1 MSDPVMGRR
10 RRRRL
15 SPSEKYEIY
24 VGLLTG
30 DFTQREAAD
39 RYGVDRSTIVHAVR
53 TAKQGALDA
62 LAASVPGRPG
72 QSAEQ
77 AASAAARAE
86 IERLRATVAE
96 RRVGATVVA
105 LASTQSCVEVTKLR

>member
-1 MSDPVMGRR
+1 VSDQGMGRR

-39 RYGVDRSTIVHAVR
+39 RYGVDRSTIVHAAR
-53 TAKQGALDA
+53 TAKQGAGRVGVVGA
-62 LAASVPGRPG
+62 GPAGPVPGDWPEATTSRAGTSSGAVRPG
-72 QSAEQ
+72 
-77 AASAAARAE
+77 
-86 IERLRATVAE
+86 
-96 RRVGATVVA
+96 
-105 LASTQSCVEVTKLR
+105 